1 MCVCKCTHAHTHAF
15 LFSLHD
21 AERWP
26 AAAFFSE
33 EMVPFVIQLT
43 NNGCLFSLPNGK
55 KKKEKKAYSTWYS
68 QSVSRTSTNQARR
81 GLASEIGRD
90 RACSAW
96 YGRKRRKKLL
106 VGLIYRR

>member
-1 MCVCKCTHAHTHAF
+1 MHTHAL

-26 AAAFFSE
+26 AAAFFSQ
-33 EMVPFVIQLT
+33 EMAPFDIQLT

-55 KKKEKKAYSTWYS
+55 KKKEKIEKKAYSTWYS

-81 GLASEIGRD
+81 GLASEYGRD

-96 YGRKRRKKLL
+96 YGRKRRSALQIR
-106 VGLIYRR
+106 LIYNR